1 MAIAHDYLTQRGGA
15 ERVVLAMAKAF
26 PEAPIYTLLYE
37 PDSTFPEFRDLDI
50 RTMPI
55 NRIGLFRRFHRLSLP
70 LLPLAVSLKHIDA
83 DLVLASSSGWAHGF
97 RSTGRK
103 VVYCYSPAR
112 WLYQSKR
119 YLGERSSI
127 SAKVTLFGLRPFLRR
142 WDKRA
147 AAGADEYLAIST
159 EVRGRILDLYGRG
172 STLVPAPY
180 SVAVTCTPRAS
191 EKVVKWAEGHD
202 FHLCVSRLL
211 PYKNVDAV
219 VEAFAREPHRNLVVV
234 GRGPLETTLRAG
246 ATSNVLFLK
255 DIPDAELAWLYEN
268 CRSLIAVSFED
279 YGLTPIEAASF
290 GKPSIVLRWGGYLD
304 TMIEGLTAVFVDEP
318 KAENIRMAMDE
329 IESRSWDA
337 SLITVHSSAYSEP
350 EFIER
355 LRNVVLFG
363 GADSGGSVQRQEDGA
378 GPDENHSE
386 PLPRVETFPEQQH
399 PKQRH

>member
-26 PEAPIYTLLYE
+26 PEAPIYTLLYA

-55 NRIGLFRRFHRLSLP
+55 NRIRLFRRFHRLSLP
-70 LLPLAVSLKHIDA
+70 LLPFAASSKRIDA
-83 DLVLASSSGWAHGF
+83 DVVLASSSGWAHGF
-97 RSTGRK
+97 RTTGRK

-119 YLGERSSI
+119 YLGENSSLT
-127 SAKVTLFGLRPFLRR
+127 AKITLFALRPFLRR

-147 AAGADEYLAIST
+147 AASADEYLAIST

-172 STLVPAPY
+172 STLIPAPY
-180 SVAVTCTPRAS
+180 SDAVTGTAHAS
-191 EKVVKWAEGHD
+191 QKLITWVGDRE

-211 PYKNVDAV
+211 PYKNVTAV
-219 VEAFAREPHRNLVVV
+219 VEAFAREPHKSLIVV
-234 GRGPLETTLRAG
+234 GRGPLEHQLRAN
-246 ATSNVLFLK
+246 ATPNVLFLK
-255 DIPDAELAWLYEN
+255 DIPDAELAWLYEK

-304 TMIEGLTAVFVDEP
+304 TTIEGITAVYVEEP
-318 KAENIRMAMDE
+318 RAANIRAAMNE
-329 IESRSWDA
+329 IESQTWDV
-337 SLITVHSSAYSEP
+337 SLIAIHAAAYTESQ
-350 EFIER
+350 FVER
-355 LRNVVLFG
+355 LRNAVLFG
-363 GADSGGSVQRQEDGA
+363 PADGTGSRQSEKDRPA
-378 GPDENHSE
+378 PDEDDSD
-386 PLPRVETFPEQQH
+386 PLFRVEPFTEQ
-399 PKQRH
+399 KDAE